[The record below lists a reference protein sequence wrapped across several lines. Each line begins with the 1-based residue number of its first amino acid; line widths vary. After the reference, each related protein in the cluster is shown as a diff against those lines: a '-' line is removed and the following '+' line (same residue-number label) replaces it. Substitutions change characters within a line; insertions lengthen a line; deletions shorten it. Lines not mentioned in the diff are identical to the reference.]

1 METPETEE
9 QLTLEQV
16 ATKIKGLISTS
27 ALAKIEIGELLNQYT
42 AKIKH
47 GDKVEFYKS
56 IKMSTRTAQYYMKI
70 ASNEEIQKLKKE
82 EKLDGLNMSEILKLV
97 GMRVNVRGV
106 NNEDAPQAQAEY
118 TPKGYGS
125 FDFSKCRSTRIFRE
139 EYELLAFTVTELQ
152 AELETLGPKTA

>member
-9 QLTLEQV
+9 KLTLEQV

-106 NNEDAPQAQAEY
+106 NNEDAPESEY

-125 FDFSKCRSTRIFRE
+125 FEFNKCRSTRIFKI
-139 EYELLAFTVTELQ
+139 EYDVLTNKVSELQ
-152 AELETLGPKTA
+152 AELDRLKSKTA